1 MHVIYEG
8 RTLLLLGTIETV
20 KVFLLAAGIALV
32 CAVAAGL
39 ARLSPRW
46 VIRAAATC
54 YIELFR
60 GTSLVVQ
67 LFWLFF
73 ALPFLGIQ
81 LGVLEAATLGLGLC
95 FGAYGAEVVRGAI
108 LAVPRGQFEAADA
121 LNMSRGQRM
130 RRVVLPQALLIM
142 LPSAGNLL
150 VLLLK
155 STAAA
160 SLITLPELTFQGYA
174 LNVRTFAT
182 VEIFTAVLLIYFAL
196 ALLVSRT
203 IRALERWL
211 GTWRRRPAVAA

>member
-1 MHVIYEG
+1 
-8 RTLLLLGTIETV
+8 
-20 KVFLLAAGIALV
+20 
-32 CAVAAGL
+32 
-39 ARLSPRW
+39 
-46 VIRAAATC
+46 
-54 YIELFR
+54 
-60 GTSLVVQ
+60 
-67 LFWLFF
+67 
-73 ALPFLGIQ
+73 
-81 LGVLEAATLGLGLC
+81 
-95 FGAYGAEVVRGAI
+95 
-108 LAVPRGQFEAADA
+108 
-121 LNMSRGQRM
+121 M